1 MKRNARIPALRNIE
15 FAVDIPMI
23 SSENAGREVKNLAE
37 ASMKRPWTIANELN
51 QLMGKLLA
59 EDAQS
64 AMKFRDSWRPESS
77 TKPPET
83 NLIKMRAFWKRRFPG
98 REIDLT
104 SYRPT
109 AKSKLGNRQEAYP
122 IQHMSDGERV
132 ALYLAA
138 RVIDAPP
145 GPIIVD
151 EPEVHFHSLLARQV
165 WDDLEDL
172 REDCRFIYLTHDL
185 SFALSRKSSQ
195 FGIVKSEESVEFFAH
210 KAGIPRDVFER
221 ILGAASFSVFAKR
234 LVFCEG
240 EAGGTDHQVYSAW
253 FSDDDTE
260 VFPVGGCANVIDCV
274 SVFRSGQATIN
285 VDAVGIIDRDYW
297 PGKFIDRQT
306 NAGVHVLQVH
316 EIESLLCI
324 SDVFNAVSKHH
335 GKDNDVSA
343 AGYGAFLQRAQ
354 ANLTGANLNKQILE
368 RVKRRITLIAEGSIN
383 GVSPDEDLDAVR
395 ASFNKALA
403 SDRWEPHPSQ
413 VFAEEEATVVSAL
426 EGEADEF
433 LRVVPGKSCLG
444 PLLQE
449 LGFGTKV
456 DLVDLVCTALRS
468 KDSEGNAGITGLRDD
483 LVDALS
489 PFLPPRTHTVEVPPA
504 AVEIP
509 DVEPT

>member
-1 MKRNARIPALRNIE
+1 M
-15 FAVDIPMI
+15 
-23 SSENAGREVKNLAE
+23 
-37 ASMKRPWTIANELN
+37 
-51 QLMGKLLA
+51 
-59 EDAQS
+59 
-64 AMKFRDSWRPESS
+64 
-77 TKPPET
+77 
-83 NLIKMRAFWKRRFPG
+83 
-98 REIDLT
+98 
-104 SYRPT
+104 
-109 AKSKLGNRQEAYP
+109 
-122 IQHMSDGERV
+122 
-132 ALYLAA
+132 
-138 RVIDAPP
+138 
-145 GPIIVD
+145 
-151 EPEVHFHSLLARQV
+151 
-165 WDDLEDL
+165 
-172 REDCRFIYLTHDL
+172 
-185 SFALSRKSSQ
+185 
-195 FGIVKSEESVEFFAH
+195 
-210 KAGIPRDVFER
+210 
-221 ILGAASFSVFAKR
+221 
-234 LVFCEG
+234 
-240 EAGGTDHQVYSAW
+240 
-253 FSDDDTE
+253 
-260 VFPVGGCANVIDCV
+260 
-274 SVFRSGQATIN
+274 
-285 VDAVGIIDRDYW
+285 
-297 PGKFIDRQT
+297 
-306 NAGVHVLQVH
+306 
-316 EIESLLCI
+316 
-324 SDVFNAVSKHH
+324 FNAVSKHH